1 MVGEDDSAAL
11 SAEEMNAFAAMAAG
25 GSADDPVEHD
35 DIAEHDPEAAADL
48 AAQDEPAQQD
58 ESEDWKQ
65 ARKVPFKA
73 FDAERRRAREAE
85 AKAAQ
90 QQEYIARATE
100 RLNMLMAAMQPEQQQ
115 VAPPQ
120 VEAPPDPEQD
130 IFAYTKWQAQQIE
143 AVKRQNQA
151 LAEAQARDAQ
161 TRQIATHVTSLEA
174 QFAAQVPDYV
184 DAVAFAKEARVKMYA
199 AAGLSPQAAQQRVQQ
214 EIWQFVHEQTYA
226 GRNPAQSAYEMAKA
240 LGYTPRAKGGEQPRN
255 ENGQFVAPRSDKLD
269 TVAKAQARNTSLS
282 SASGSAGNK
291 GLSLEAL
298 ANMPDRDFEAVL
310 ARDSKNGNEA
320 LKRALGYR

>member
-1 MVGEDDSAAL
+1 MAGDEDAFAL
-11 SAEEMNAFAAMAAG
+11 SAEEQNAFAAMAAG
-25 GSADDPVEHD
+25 GPAEEPVEHD
-35 DIAEHDPEAAADL
+35 DIAEHDPDAAADL

-58 ESEDWKQ
+58 DAEDWKQ

-85 AKAAQ
+85 ARALQ
-90 QQEYIARATE
+90 QQEVITRAQE

-143 AVKRQNQA
+143 AVKRQNQM
-151 LAEAQARDAQ
+151 LYEAQAREVQ
-161 TRQIATHVTSLEA
+161 TRQLATHVASLES
-174 QFAAQVPDYV
+174 QFAAQAPDYTE
-184 DAVAFAKEARVKMYA
+184 AVAFAKEARARMYT
-199 AAGLSPQAAQQRVQQ
+199 AAGLSPQAAQQRVQA
-214 EIWQFVHEQTYA
+214 ETLQFVQEQIQS

-240 LGYTPRAKGGEQPRN
+240 MGYTPKARGADQPRN

-291 GLSLEAL
+291 GLSVEAL
-298 ANMPDRDFEAVL
+298 ASMSDREFESFL
-310 ARDSKNGNEA
+310 SKDSINENAA